1 MKKRSVTEIRA
12 LFLRYFE
19 KQGHTI
25 VKSSPLI
32 PKSDPSLLFT
42 NAGMVQFKGVFL
54 GVEKRDYVRAASS
67 QKCFRASG
75 KHNDLE
81 NVGHTARHH
90 TFFEM
95 LGNFSFGDYFKE
107 KAVEMSWEFLTYH
120 LEVPPEKLWVT
131 IYEDDDETGNI
142 WHQKIGIPFSR
153 IVRMGRKDNFW
164 AMGDTG
170 PCGPCSEIIYDQG
183 PEMGCDRPDCAIG
196 CSCDRYLELWNL
208 VFMQFSQDKKGV
220 KTPLPQPSI
229 DTGMG
234 LERISAV
241 VQGVK
246 SNYEIDLL
254 GNIITFLGGL
264 SEKEYGNESSDD
276 ISFRVIAD
284 HSRAVSFLI
293 SDGVLPSNEG
303 RGYVLR
309 RVIRRAVR
317 HGRKLGL
324 SRPFLYQTTGI
335 VVDTMRDA
343 YPELGEARNFIA
355 QVVKNE
361 EQRFS
366 ETLEVGLKLLQEEIE
381 NLKAMN
387 QNILPGDV
395 VFKLYDTFGFPV
407 DLTADIIR
415 EKGLSIDEKGFN
427 AAMSTQRTKAREA
440 WRGSGEEAVQK
451 AYQELIRDGF
461 KTVFKGYE
469 SLAGE
474 STISCIFSGH
484 RMIEEVSE
492 GGRAFIIT
500 PETPFYGESGGQV
513 GDSGW
518 MEGNGWKAEV
528 VDTLRPLP
536 DIIVHQIKVIEGK
549 LVKGAEA
556 KLLVDG
562 KRRKAVAANHTATHI
577 LQAVLR
583 KVLGDHVHQEGSLVN
598 AERFRFDFTHFS
610 SLTERELKRIEELA
624 NLKIQENLP
633 VKIEHLSLEK
643 ALERG
648 AIALFGE
655 KYGDTVRMVE
665 VGGFSREL
673 CGGTHVAFTGD
684 IGFLK
689 LISETGVAAGVR
701 RIEAVT
707 RQGAWQYIRTWQEEI
722 EELEFILKSPRG
734 KLVAKVKK
742 MLEEE
747 KQLKREMEKLKAQLA
762 SSHSRDL
769 LNEVKTV
776 KGIKV
781 LAAQVE
787 IPDPKTIR
795 EFADKLRGR
804 LGSGVVVL
812 GAKNED
818 KAILVV
824 MVTKDLVSQFPA
836 GELIKQI
843 APVVG
848 GGGGGRPDMAQAG
861 GKCPDKL
868 GEALNK
874 TYEIISGMKG

>member
-381 NLKAMN
+381 KLKVMN

-415 EKGLSIDEKGFN
+415 EKGLNIDEKGFN

-451 AYQELIRDGF
+451 VYQELIRDGF

-513 GDSGW
+513 GDNGW

-633 VKIEHLSLEK
+633 VKIEYLSLEK

-747 KQLKREMEKLKAQLA
+747 KRLKREMEKLKAQLA

-781 LAAQVE
+781 LAVQVE

>member
-381 NLKAMN
+381 KLKVMN

-451 AYQELIRDGF
+451 VYQELIRDGF

-513 GDSGW
+513 GDNGW

-633 VKIEHLSLEK
+633 VKIEYLSLEK

-747 KQLKREMEKLKAQLA
+747 KRLKREMEKLKAQLA